1 VFRIQ
6 FSIHDAR
13 RLGTAPKKI
22 EFWIHDLSPKASP
35 VAVAPWDADNAVVW
49 NSFGMKALFTTLPLM
64 VTAGLFGAV
73 GLCVGNALFRW
84 VVRMTDEFRGDGF
97 EPSVPPE
104 EPSPARFVPLFG
116 PLLSPAA
123 RRYRGVNVAGWGTV
137 MELATAG
144 LFASFVVA
152 KLRFDCQA
160 VVEVRPDELWRYG
173 RIVYHLVLIALLV
186 AATGTDFRDY
196 VIPDRIVI
204 LGVCIG
210 IAGAVLSGD
219 LQTIH
224 LWVDWNQEIPGYRG
238 AFIPQWIIDHHHL
251 HGLAWSLAGVATG
264 AGLTWIVRALS
275 SWMLGQEAL
284 GFGDVTLMAMIGSFL
299 GWQPV
304 LVVLVLAPFCGLVA
318 AVLVR
323 VFAGRIIVPYG
334 PFLAAAT
341 LIALFGWRWLWT
353 FELDAGLR
361 EPLSVRRLF
370 GDWVAIATLAGIAFA
385 ALLVLLTLLR
395 LYRSAP
401 VGKKNRARANGDF
414 E

>member
-1 VFRIQ
+1 
-6 FSIHDAR
+6 
-13 RLGTAPKKI
+13 
-22 EFWIHDLSPKASP
+22 
-35 VAVAPWDADNAVVW
+35 
-49 NSFGMKALFTTLPLM
+49 MKALFTTLPLPL
-64 VTAGLFGAV
+64 TAGLFGV
-73 GLCVGNALFRW
+73 IGLCVGNALFRW
-84 VVRMTDEFRGDGF
+84 VVRLTDEFHGDNP
-97 EPSVPPE
+97 EPSTAVGGQRSEVGSRKSQESRAESPE
-104 EPSPARFVPLFG
+104 PESPRDPDSPALDSGLSSLDSATTHHSPPSTLNSQLSILNSSARYVPLIG

-123 RRYRGVNVAGWGTV
+123 RRYRGVNVLGWGTV

-144 LFASFVVA
+144 LFAGFVVA

-160 VVEVRPDELWRYG
+160 VPEVRPDELWQYG
-173 RIVYHLVLIALLV
+173 RIVYHLVLVALLV

-204 LGVCIG
+204 PGLCIG

-238 AFIPQWIIDHHHL
+238 AYIPEWIKDHHHL
-251 HGLAWSLAGVATG
+251 HGLAWSLAGVAAG

-275 SWMLGQEAL
+275 SWVLGQEAL

-304 LVVLVLAPFCGLVA
+304 LAVLVLAPFCGLIVA
-318 AVLVR
+318 VFVR
-323 VFAGRIIVPYG
+323 LIAGRIIVPYG

-341 LIALFGWRWLWT
+341 LIVLFGWRRLWT
-353 FELDAGLR
+353 FELDTGLR

-370 GDWVAIATLAGIAFA
+370 GDWVAIATLAGLAFA

-395 LYRSAP
+395 LYRSVP
-401 VGKKNRARANGDF
+401 VKKR